1 MNPIRKELLREKI
14 NDSDYI
20 DHILD
25 HMADRMATIIS
36 SCQWKEQKENNNE
49 SGRIK
54 KNWRSMNTARKNKG
68 LGKISL
74 NEYIAKYGRKNMT
87 GTRV

>member
-36 SCQWKEQKENNNE
+36 S
-49 SGRIK
+49 
-54 KNWRSMNTARKNKG
+54 
-68 LGKISL
+68 
-74 NEYIAKYGRKNMT
+74 
-87 GTRV
+87 